1 MTTFLADGN
10 VLIALVVTD
19 HVHHDEVTRWF
30 VERQPMLATCPV
42 TEGTLLRFLVR
53 SGISA
58 SESMLV
64 LDGLRAQPWHRFWPA
79 DLPFQAV
86 HLDGVLG
93 HRQITDAY
101 LVALTKANGGRL
113 VTLDRGIAA
122 LHADVELLVP

>member
-19 HVHHDEVTRWF
+19 HVDHGEVTRWF
-30 VERQPMLATCPV
+30 VEQQ
-42 TEGTLLRFLVR
+42 
-53 SGISA
+53 SI
-58 SESMLV
+58 LV
-64 LDGLRAQPWHRFWPA
+64 LDGLRAQLWHRFWPA
-79 DLPFQAV
+79 DLPFQMS

-101 LVALTKANGGRL
+101 LVALGKANGGRL

>member
-1 MTTFLADGN
+1 
-10 VLIALVVTD
+10 
-19 HVHHDEVTRWF
+19 
-30 VERQPMLATCPV
+30 MLATCPI

-58 SESMLV
+58 SEAMLV
-64 LDGLRAQPWHRFWPA
+64 LDGLRAQPWHRYWSA
-79 DLPFQAV
+79 DLPFQAS
-86 HLDGVLG
+86 HLDGVRG